1 MMNDVSIVLYSTDHC
16 TLCDLALDLLFSMPE
31 LQGRSLEVVDV
42 AADDAL
48 LDRYGERLP
57 VLRLGAC
64 ELSWPFGV
72 QDVSAMLG
80 QSEQS

>member
-1 MMNDVSIVLYSTDHC
+1 MVNDVSIVLYSTDHC
-16 TLCDLALDLLFSMPE
+16 TLCDRALDLLLSMPE

-57 VLRLGAC
+57 VLRFGVR
-64 ELSWPFGV
+64 ELSWPFSA

-80 QSEQS
+80 